1 MNVGFGSLYSVP
13 DMAPDCY
20 LQDDEFTQ
28 NFETNIGD
36 SLHETECTGLNISC
50 ENAMKRRY

>member
-36 SLHETECTGLNISC
+36 SLHETECTWFKYLV
-50 ENAMKRRY
+50 